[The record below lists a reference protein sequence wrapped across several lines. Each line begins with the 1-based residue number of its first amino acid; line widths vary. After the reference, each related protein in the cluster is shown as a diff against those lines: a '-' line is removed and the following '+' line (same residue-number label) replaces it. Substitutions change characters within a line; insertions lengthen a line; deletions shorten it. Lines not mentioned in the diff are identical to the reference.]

1 MKRLAAQCAKVGLE
15 HRFIIQ
21 KGMDH
26 MYIPD
31 PEVIGEIFGFFDKY
45 LKTEALPVTTMEEC
59 DAIDPYKLV
68 MTVPPERLPDIRID
82 CGLNENLLEYSQKL
96 ASLLMEHK
104 IPFTYAQAP
113 GRHNYASSLRSG

>member
-1 MKRLAAQCAKVGLE
+1 MTPDDPPAFLCVGELDKKFRVAQMKRRAAQCAKVGLE

-59 DAIDPYKLV
+59 DAIDP
-68 MTVPPERLPDIRID
+68 
-82 CGLNENLLEYSQKL
+82 
-96 ASLLMEHK
+96 
-104 IPFTYAQAP
+104 
-113 GRHNYASSLRSG
+113 